1 MMMIMMNNSNY
12 RTFQGK
18 SIDEIN
24 EIIKDYPLTWSIE
37 KILFHHKIVNE
48 IKSDGERGVIRYV
61 PFWNTHLSCSFTRP
75 VGIYNVMLG
84 GYVYPRSQSPKI
96 YKSEVIKL

>member
-1 MMMIMMNNSNY
+1 MMMMNNY

-37 KILFHHKIVNE
+37 KILFHHKMVE
-48 IKSDGERGVIRYV
+48 DGAIRYV
-61 PFWNTHLSCSFTRP
+61 FRHNWSNSYTRP

>member
-1 MMMIMMNNSNY
+1 MMNNY

-37 KILFHHKIVNE
+37 KILFHHCA
-48 IKSDGERGVIRYV
+48 G
-61 PFWNTHLSCSFTRP
+61 L
-75 VGIYNVMLG
+75 
-84 GYVYPRSQSPKI
+84 
-96 YKSEVIKL
+96 